1 MASLSDDAEL
11 DDALCAHLIKSMLH
25 RTADR

>member
-11 DDALCAHLIKSMLH
+11 DDALCAHLVKSMLH